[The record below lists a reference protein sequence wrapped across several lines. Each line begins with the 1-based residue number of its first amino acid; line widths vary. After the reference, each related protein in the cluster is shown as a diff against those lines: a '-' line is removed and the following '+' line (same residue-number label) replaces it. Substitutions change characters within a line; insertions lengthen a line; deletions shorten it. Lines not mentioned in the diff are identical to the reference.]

1 MNADQLWQ
9 RFQQYLITDGTT
21 GISLDISRMRFGD
34 DYFSRMENASQ
45 KAMAAM
51 RELEAGGIVNPDEK
65 RQVGHYWLRDAAL
78 APTEELRATISKDLS
93 DIKAFA
99 AAVHKGEIKAA
110 GGEPFKNVLVVG
122 IGGSALGPQLV
133 ADSLGSTHDR
143 LTPYFLDN
151 TDPDGFDRVFA
162 RLGDGSEANP
172 RARDLEVG
180 RHQGDAQRHARDAG
194 AFSGSWASRSRRS
207 SWRSPARTATWI
219 SSPCAR
225 VGCGVSRCTT
235 GWAGGPR

>member
-9 RFQQYLITDGTT
+9 RFQQYLIKDETT

-34 DYFSRMENASQ
+34 DYFSRMEGASQ

-51 RELEAGGIVNPDEK
+51 RELEAGAIVNPDEK

-78 APTEELRATISKDLS
+78 APTEELRNTISKDLS

-99 AAVHKGEIKAA
+99 AAVHGGEIKAA

-133 ADSLGSTHDR
+133 ADSLGSAHDR

-151 TDPDGFDRVFA
+151 TDPDGFDRMFT
-162 RLGDGSEANP
+162 RLGDGLKQTLVVVTSKSGGTKETRNGMLETQARFQKLGVPFAPQFVAVTGKDSDLDKLAVREA
-172 RARDLEVG
+172 G
-180 RHQGDAQRHARDAG
+180 
-194 AFSGSWASRSRRS
+194 
-207 SWRSPARTATWI
+207 
-219 SSPCAR
+219 
-225 VGCGVSRCTT
+225 
-235 GWAGGPR
+235 